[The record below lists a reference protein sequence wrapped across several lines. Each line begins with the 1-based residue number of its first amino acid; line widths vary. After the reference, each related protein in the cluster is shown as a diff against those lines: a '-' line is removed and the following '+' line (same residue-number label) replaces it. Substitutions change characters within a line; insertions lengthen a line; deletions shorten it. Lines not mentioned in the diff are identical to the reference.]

1 MSWLSHLGCPCSE
14 RLQPTHLSLNDGIAV
29 PRGHVQLWR
38 KCWEFEI
45 LSSRFYN
52 KRSYALNHVFPHLW
66 RMNFQKQ
73 YEVRQKA
80 VYYNCSRRLF
90 NFSSYIRWR
99 VVHRDIQRQP
109 QSSTCTG
116 AYVHTCMN
124 MNTRKHTAYACIHT
138 CTWCQNKYIVFHHI
152 VLELFLKILSN
163 YWTRRLLL
171 LAVLK
176 MWHGAEGLW
185 AWSTE
190 MHGWCITKSCHRC
203 RR

>member
-1 MSWLSHLGCPCSE
+1 MEWGGRSWKVRGGHQVFSFIAFCLVLWSRISHWMWRWLSHLGCPCSE
-14 RLQPTHLSLNDGIAV
+14 RLRPTHLSLNDGIAV

-38 KCWEFEI
+38 KYWGFEI

-80 VYYNCSRRLF
+80 VYHNCSRKLF

-99 VVHRDIQRQP
+99 VVHRGIQRQP

-116 AYVHTCMN
+116 AYVHACMN
-124 MNTRKHTAYACIHT
+124 MNTHANTQHMHVYTH
-138 CTWCQNKYIVFHHI
+138 VHD
-152 VLELFLKILSN
+152 VKIN
-163 YWTRRLLL
+163 T
-171 LAVLK
+171 
-176 MWHGAEGLW
+176 
-185 AWSTE
+185 
-190 MHGWCITKSCHRC
+190 
-203 RR
+203 